1 MNNLLIVFIG
11 LGLILYIFFVLATSR
26 TSILKGFNGLLW
38 LIFSLVLPPIAFA
51 LVLLTKAKKV
61 KVKEEYDFA
70 ENIIMDLSQ
79 PFVDLAHT
87 SRALLGVN
95 LSYVL
100 EGLTYFG
107 VLGLLAIFFNQYFGM
122 NDQNADYMVG
132 ILTAGITIAML
143 FLGATVD
150 VIGLRKSLLIA
161 LSLMLVGRIIL
172 TVSPGI
178 NILGFLKPQLIAL
191 LGILGIVLGYGIYQP
206 ACYAG
211 VKQLTNE
218 KTAAMGYAMLYAL
231 MNLGGFLPG
240 IISPPVRRGY
250 GITGVFWVYV
260 FLTVVGIG
268 VVYFVITKKAMKK
281 ALAEIDQ
288 SSDLK
293 DDKTESVEEE
303 EKGFKLFVHA
313 FSKQFKEKRKSSVIA
328 IVIFIFLLLIVIVK
342 ELFLSSVL
350 RESFSNN
357 IVLSTIFGFNW
368 FIALALF
375 GLSIMI
381 YIITDLRFF
390 YFIFILIFVQ
400 TLFAHNWLTI
410 PQYTSRAFG
419 GFIQQ
424 NFEFFVNLNP
434 ILIFILTPMVTAL
447 TSKKDTYNM
456 MIIGTAVMASP
467 TFILVL
473 GPHFNTLIAYI
484 IIMTIGEAMWQPR
497 FLQWVAE
504 IAPKNMTGI
513 YMGIGQFPWFLTKVI
528 TSLYAGWFLMKYCPS
543 NTPPS
548 EMNTQTMWLIY
559 GFIAIISPVG
569 LLLAK
574 SWMKKGFKVRHEDKK

>member
-1 MNNLLIVFIG
+1 MNDLLIVFIG
-11 LGLILYIFFVLATSR
+11 LAMIFYIFFVLATSR

-38 LIFSLVLPPIAFA
+38 FLFSLVLPPIAFVF
-51 LVLLTKAKKV
+51 VLLAKPKKV
-61 KVKEEYDFA
+61 KSKEEYGFT

-87 SRALLGVN
+87 SQALLGVN

-107 VLGLLAIFFNQYFGM
+107 VVGLLAIFFNDFIGL
-122 NDQNADYMVG
+122 NDINAGRMVG
-132 ILTAGITIAML
+132 VLTAGITIAML

-150 VIGLRKSLLIA
+150 WIGLRKSLLIA
-161 LSLMLVGRIIL
+161 LSLMLVGRIFL
-172 TVSPGI
+172 TISPEIGVPGLWNSAHI
-178 NILGFLKPQLIAL
+178 FAM
-191 LGILGIVLGYGIYQP
+191 LGILGVILGYGIYQP

-240 IISPPVRRGY
+240 IISPPVRRTF

-260 FLTVVGIG
+260 ALTVVGIG
-268 VVYFVITKKAMKK
+268 IVYFIITKKAMQK
-281 ALAEIDQ
+281 ALWDANKDSDGNQKEAEIDEM
-288 SSDLK
+288 D
-293 DDKTESVEEE
+293 
-303 EKGFKLFVHA
+303 GM
-313 FSKQFKEKRKSSVIA
+313 SKKEKFA
-328 IVIFIFLLLIVIVK
+328 Y
-342 ELFLSSVL
+342 
-350 RESFSNN
+350 
-357 IVLSTIFGFNW
+357 
-368 FIALALF
+368 
-375 GLSIMI
+375 
-381 YIITDLRFF
+381 YIKNFPLKDLRFL
-390 YFIFILIFVQ
+390 YFVFILIFVQ

-419 GFIQQ
+419 GQAYFGIPNFVED

-456 MIIGTAVMASP
+456 MIVGTFVMASP
-467 TFILVL
+467 TFILAL
-473 GPHFNTLIAYI
+473 GPNLFTLLAYI
-484 IIMTIGEAMWQPR
+484 TLMTIGEAMWQPR

-528 TSLYAGWFLMKYCPS
+528 TSLYSGWFLMKYCPS
-543 NTPPS
+543 GTLPS

-574 SWMKKGFKVRHEDKK
+574 GWMKKGFKVKHEDKK